1 MENHLKFSRQTYL
14 ILFIAFTILILCVS
28 LFFIYQKNVYVEEPL
43 DDSIIIVPDSFDNS
57 SFSFLNDYLTED
69 DFNELYYQ
77 LEKIHLENLDSLN
90 YLSYVENSFSVE
102 SSNPLKASFKIT
114 SDANLNFRIIL
125 DKTSETLKITTKQI
139 P

>member
-28 LFFIYQKNVYVEEPL
+28 LFYIYQKNVYVEEPL
-43 DDSIIIVPDSFDNS
+43 DNSIIIVPDSFDNS

-69 DFNELYYQ
+69 DFNELYHQ

>member
-28 LFFIYQKNVYVEEPL
+28 LFYIYQKNVYVEEPL

-69 DFNELYYQ
+69 DFNELYHQ

>member
-43 DDSIIIVPDSFDNS
+43 DNSIIIVPDSFDNS

-69 DFNELYYQ
+69 DFNELYHQ

>member
-28 LFFIYQKNVYVEEPL
+28 LFYIYQKNVYVEEPL

>member
-43 DDSIIIVPDSFDNS
+43 DNSIIIVPDSFDNS

>member
-28 LFFIYQKNVYVEEPL
+28 LFYIYQKNVYVEEPL
-43 DDSIIIVPDSFDNS
+43 DNSIIIVPDSFDNS

>member
-69 DFNELYYQ
+69 DFNELYHQ